1 MARRRAAPKKPVEV
15 EDVEEVEHEQEEQEQ
30 EQAQEQEHEDL
41 DMADA
46 ANDEPEGDLAALQ
59 FDQELSWRP
68 TKPIATAT
76 LLKRLE
82 ALSKELADF
91 DQGAVELDSLK
102 DVAASL
108 AHRNLLQ
115 HKDRGVKA
123 YTACCLVDVLRL
135 FVPDAPYTDDQ
146 LKVRRLWQMI
156 QSITD
161 IPLDHVLVL
170 HQRYPPRSIRSIES
184 VHQPT

>member
-1 MARRRAAPKKPVEV
+1 MPRRRAAAQKPVEV
-15 EDVEEVEHEQEEQEQ
+15 EEEEEIEHEDEQEQ
-30 EQAQEQEHEDL
+30 EQDQDDQE
-41 DMADA
+41 MADA
-46 ANDEPEGDLAALQ
+46 ADEPEGDLAALQ
-59 FDQELSWRP
+59 FEEELSWRP
-68 TKPIATAT
+68 TKPIATST

-91 DQGAVELDSLK
+91 DQGAVQLESLK

-146 LKVRRLWQMI
+146 LKV
-156 QSITD
+156 
-161 IPLDHVLVL
+161 
-170 HQRYPPRSIRSIES
+170 
-184 VHQPT
+184 

>member
-1 MARRRAAPKKPVEV
+1 V
-15 EDVEEVEHEQEEQEQ
+15 EQEQ
-30 EQAQEQEHEDL
+30 EQDDQEMANAGAEED
-41 DMADA
+41 
-46 ANDEPEGDLAALQ
+46 NGDLPTLQ

-68 TKPIATAT
+68 TKPIATST

-91 DQGAVELDSLK
+91 DQGGVQLESLK

-123 YTACCLVDVLRL
+123 YTACCLVDILRL
-135 FVPDAPYTDDQ
+135 FVPDAPYSDDQ
-146 LKVRRLWQMI
+146 LKVRN
-156 QSITD
+156 
-161 IPLDHVLVL
+161 V
-170 HQRYPPRSIRSIES
+170 
-184 VHQPT
+184 